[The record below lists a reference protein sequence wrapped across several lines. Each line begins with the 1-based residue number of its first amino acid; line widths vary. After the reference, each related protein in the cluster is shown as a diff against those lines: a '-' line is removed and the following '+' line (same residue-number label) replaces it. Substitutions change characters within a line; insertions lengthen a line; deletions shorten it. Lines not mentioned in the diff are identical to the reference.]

1 MSIISELL
9 VDGEMVVGE
18 MTVNLGNKCFHN
30 KKCQL
35 RGKEGK
41 GSACLRGTQIYK
53 IDLQTIT
60 L

>member
-18 MTVNLGNKCFHN
+18 MTVNKCFHN

-41 GSACLRGTQIYK
+41 RSACLWGTQVYK

>member
-18 MTVNLGNKCFHN
+18 MTVNKCFHN

-41 GSACLRGTQIYK
+41 RSACLRGTQVYK